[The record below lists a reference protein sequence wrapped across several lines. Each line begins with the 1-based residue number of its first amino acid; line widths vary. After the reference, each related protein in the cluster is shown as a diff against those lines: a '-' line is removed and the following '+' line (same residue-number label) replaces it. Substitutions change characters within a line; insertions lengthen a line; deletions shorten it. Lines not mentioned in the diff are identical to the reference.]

1 MLCTRAFAGYAA
13 AMTDAPLDD
22 IRALMADAPPSGPA
36 QPQDPD
42 LGQLADLAHWVV
54 AWRGEPT
61 LRRPILA
68 FYAGAHAG
76 GDVGETRA
84 FMEQVA
90 AGDAPISR
98 AAAHLGAGLDVY
110 DLALDRPLPI
120 APAPAMSERECA
132 ATMAFGM
139 EVLAKQPDLL
149 VLVGL
154 GPGADAS
161 AKAVIAAIGAG
172 AADPLEVLRTL
183 GGRESAAVAGA
194 IIAARTQRIPVLL
207 DGLPALAA
215 ATALREHDAGATD
228 HVRWAGP
235 AGVTTLGDLPDLGV
249 TRPDGTAALAALC
262 LIKLACAIVE
272 PAS

>member
-1 MLCTRAFAGYAA
+1 MPLG
-13 AMTDAPLDD
+13 MTDAPLDD
-22 IRALMADAPPSGPA
+22 IRALIADAPRASPIEAGGA
-36 QPQDPD
+36 G
-42 LGQLADLAHWVV
+42 LGQLGALAEWII

-68 FYAGAHAG
+68 LYAGAHAG
-76 GDVGETRA
+76 GDVSETRA
-84 FMEQVA
+84 FLEQVA
-90 AGDAPISR
+90 AGDAAISR

-110 DLALDRPLPI
+110 DLALDRPLP
-120 APAPAMSERECA
+120 APPAAAMTERECA
-132 ATMAFGM
+132 ATVAFGM

-161 AKAVIAAIGAG
+161 ARAVITAIEAG
-172 AADPLEVLRTL
+172 ASDPLDALRSL

-194 IIAARTQRIPVLL
+194 IIAARMQRIPVLL

-215 ATALREHDAGATD
+215 GMALRAHDAGATD

-235 AGVTTLGDLPDLGV
+235 AGTGTLADLPDLGV
-249 TRPDGTAALAALC
+249 TRADGTAALAALC
-262 LIKLACAIVE
+262 LITLACAMAE

>member
-1 MLCTRAFAGYAA
+1 MPPH
-13 AMTDAPLDD
+13 MTDAPLDD
-22 IRALMADAPPSGPA
+22 IRALIADAPPAGPVR
-36 QPQDPD
+36 PQAAD
-42 LGQLADLAHWVV
+42 LGGLGGLAEWVT
-54 AWRGEPT
+54 AWRDEVVV
-61 LRRPILA
+61 RRPILA

-76 GDVGETRA
+76 EDAGETRA

-90 AGDAPISR
+90 AGDAAISR

-110 DLALDRPLPI
+110 DLALDRPLP
-120 APAPAMSERECA
+120 APPADAMSERECA

-161 AKAVIAAIGAG
+161 ARAVIAAIETGDG
-172 AADPLEVLRTL
+172 DPLDALRRL

-194 IIAARTQRIPVLL
+194 IIAARTQRIPVLI

-215 ATALREHDAGATD
+215 ATALRAHEAGSTD

-235 AGVTTLGDLPDLGV
+235 AGITKLTNAPDLGV
-249 TRPDGTAALAALC
+249 TRADGTAALAALC
-262 LIKLACAIVE
+262 LIKLACAMMG

>member
-1 MLCTRAFAGYAA
+1 
-13 AMTDAPLDD
+13 MTDAPLDD
-22 IRALMADAPPSGPA
+22 IRALIADAPRAGSA
-36 QPQDPD
+36 QPQAAD
-42 LGQLADLAHWVV
+42 LGRLGELAEWII

-68 FYAGAHAG
+68 LYAGAHAG
-76 GDVGETRA
+76 GDVAETRA

-90 AGDAPISR
+90 AGDAVVSR
-98 AAAHLGAGLDVY
+98 AAARLGAGLDVF
-110 DLALDRPLPI
+110 DLALDRPLPGP
-120 APAPAMSERECA
+120 PAAAMSERECA

-161 AKAVIAAIGAG
+161 ARAVIAAVEAG
-172 AADPLEVLRTL
+172 TGDPLEALQTL

-194 IIAARTQRIPVLL
+194 IIAARMQRIPVLL
-207 DGLPALAA
+207 DGLSALAA
-215 ATALREHDAGATD
+215 ATALHAHDAGSTD

-235 AGVTTLGDLPDLGV
+235 AGIASVAGLPDLGV
-249 TRPDGTAALAALC
+249 TRADGTAALAALC
-262 LIKLACAIVE
+262 LIQLACAMAE
-272 PAS
+272 PGS

>member
-1 MLCTRAFAGYAA
+1 
-13 AMTDAPLDD
+13 MTDAPLDD
-22 IRALMADAPPSGPA
+22 IRALMADAPPASPA
-36 QPQDPD
+36 RPLDPE
-42 LGQLADLAHWVV
+42 LGQLAELAEWVI
-54 AWRGEPT
+54 AWRGEPI

-76 GDVGETRA
+76 GDVGATRA
-84 FMEQVA
+84 FMEEVA
-90 AGDAPISR
+90 TGDAQISR

-110 DLALDRPLPI
+110 DLALDRPLP
-120 APAPAMSERECA
+120 PTPAMSERECA

-149 VLVGL
+149 VLVGV

-161 AKAVIAAIGAG
+161 AKAVILAIEAG
-172 AADPLEVLRTL
+172 GADPLEVLRTL

-215 ATALREHDAGATD
+215 ATALRAHDAGAVD

-235 AGVTTLGDLPDLGV
+235 SGVTTLGDLPRVGV
-249 TRPDGTAALAALC
+249 VRADGTAALAALC

-272 PAS
+272 PVR

>member
-1 MLCTRAFAGYAA
+1 
-13 AMTDAPLDD
+13 MTDAPLDD
-22 IRALMADAPPSGPA
+22 IRALIADAPPAGALGPKEEGM
-36 QPQDPD
+36 
-42 LGQLADLAHWVV
+42 GQLSDLASWIMS
-54 AWRGEPT
+54 WRGDT
-61 LRRPILA
+61 SLRRPILA

-76 GDVGETRA
+76 GDVAETRA

-90 AGDAPISR
+90 AGDAEISR

-110 DLALDRPLPI
+110 DLALDRPLP
-120 APAPAMSERECA
+120 APPSPAMSERECA

-149 VLVGL
+149 VLVGI

-161 AKAVIAAIGAG
+161 AQAVIAAVEAGAG
-172 AADPLEVLRTL
+172 NPLDALRSL

-194 IIAARTQRIPVLL
+194 IIAARTQRIPVLI

-215 ATALREHDAGATD
+215 AMALRAHDAGATD

-235 AGVTTLGDLPDLGV
+235 AGLSALAEAPNLGV
-249 TRPDGTAALAALC
+249 TRKDGTAALAALC
-262 LIKLACAIVE
+262 LIKLACAMAQ
-272 PAS
+272 PGT

>member
-1 MLCTRAFAGYAA
+1 
-13 AMTDAPLDD
+13 MTDAPLDD
-22 IRALMADAPPSGPA
+22 IRALIADAPSAGPTR
-36 QPQDPD
+36 PQGAG
-42 LGQLADLAHWVV
+42 LGSLGALAEWII
-54 AWRGEPT
+54 AWRGDAT

-68 FYAGAHAG
+68 LYAGAHAG
-76 GDVGETRA
+76 EDVGEARA

-90 AGDAPISR
+90 AGDHAVSR

-110 DLALDRPLPI
+110 DLALDRPLPP

-139 EVLAKQPDLL
+139 EVMAKQPDIL
-149 VLVGL
+149 VLVGF

-161 AKAVIAAIGAG
+161 ARAVIAAIQAG
-172 AADPLEVLRTL
+172 ADDPLGVLQTL

-215 ATALREHDAGATD
+215 GMALRAHDPAATD

-235 AGVTTLGDLPDLGV
+235 AGVASLGQLPDLGV
-249 TRPDGTAALAALC
+249 TRADGTAALAALC
-262 LIKLACAIVE
+262 LIKFACAMAEAAI
-272 PAS
+272 

>member
-1 MLCTRAFAGYAA
+1 MPPD
-13 AMTDAPLDD
+13 MTDAPLDD
-22 IRALMADAPPSGPA
+22 IRALIADAPPAGSAP
-36 QPQDPD
+36 PQAAD
-42 LGQLADLAHWVV
+42 LGRLGDMTQWII
-54 AWRGEPT
+54 AWRGEAS

-68 FYAGAHAG
+68 LYAGAHAG
-76 GDVGETRA
+76 GEVGETRA

-90 AGDAPISR
+90 AGDAAISR

-110 DLALDRPLPI
+110 DLALDRPLP
-120 APAPAMSERECA
+120 APPAAAMSERECA

-161 AKAVIAAIGAG
+161 ARAVIAAIETG

-194 IIAARTQRIPVLL
+194 IIAARTQRIPVLI

-215 ATALREHDAGATD
+215 ATALQAHDAGSTD
-228 HVRWAGP
+228 HVRWAGA
-235 AGVTTLGDLPDLGV
+235 AGATTLLQLPDLDV
-249 TRPDGTAALAALC
+249 MRADGTAALAALC
-262 LIKLACAIVE
+262 LIQLACAM
-272 PAS
+272 AGSAA